1 MKCRKKNIFKI
12 LSQKN
17 QFARQNENSLQNW
30 LRIFDCNERKKYFD
44 ISISKRIQ
52 KSLKRK
58 IQLQN
63 I

>member
-1 MKCRKKNIFKI
+1 MPEEKYFQNSFTD
-12 LSQKN
+12 KN
-17 QFARQNENSLQNW
+17 QFVRQNEILLQNR

-58 IQLQN
+58 IQLRN